1 MHIIYTSIYMICIY
15 IYTYGRP
22 MAQLQVYSNK
32 LAFTHALNYARTTAT
47 PDMIFFCADNR
58 DHCCIWYCADHRVVF
73 VYVCR
78 LYADNRDMEALF
90 FFRADNR
97 SRCIYKCQL
106 SRTTAVFQ
114 AIILYVGEYIMQQ
127 DV

>member
-1 MHIIYTSIYMICIY
+1 
-15 IYTYGRP
+15 

-73 VYVCR
+73 VFVCR
-78 LYADNRDMEALF
+78 LYADNRDMETF
-90 FFRADNR
+90 FFPRGQPQPMPISANFR
-97 SRCIYKCQL
+97 GPPRYFKPSFYTRESI
-106 SRTTAVFQ
+106 
-114 AIILYVGEYIMQQ
+114 
-127 DV
+127 